1 MTIVTSTHLR
11 QNLAAVLDEVIAGR
25 APVIVTRQNA
35 APVVMLPLDEWE
47 GMEETLHLLRSPR
60 NAEALLASIAQAN
73 AGNLEDHE
81 LIE

>member
-11 QNLAAVLDEVIAGR
+11 QNLAAVLDEVTTGR

-35 APVVMLPLDEWE
+35 ASVVMVPLDEWE

-60 NAEALLASIAQAN
+60 NAEALLASIASLD
-73 AGNLEDHE
+73 AGEGEEHE
-81 LIE
+81 LIT